1 MTREKA
7 RELFQSH
14 IDGIQPQRLQDF
26 ANFLFDKLG
35 DEWFEKPAS
44 STGKYH
50 PTFANGDGG
59 LVLHTEYACE
69 VWDYL
74 YRGFEAQLKELVGEY
89 AHGMG
94 KFAVIFHDAKKYG
107 LATIGGYTT
116 KTHDVD
122 GANWVMLYADE
133 FYKENPVKN
142 IEEDVAM
149 FGVIRD
155 AMERHMGP
163 WSTPG
168 APRTL
173 FEQLVFIAD
182 YVASQ
187 KTFEQERF
195 RANT

>member
-7 RELFQSH
+7 REIFQPH
-14 IDGIQPQRLQDF
+14 IDGIQPYRLREF
-26 ANFLFDKLG
+26 ANYLFDKLG

-50 PTFANGDGG
+50 PAFANGDGG
-59 LVLHTEYACE
+59 LVLHTAYACD

-74 YRGFEAQLKELVGEY
+74 YRGFKAELEEQVGMF

-94 KFAVIFHDAKKYG
+94 KFALIFHDAKKYG
-107 LATIGGYTT
+107 LATISRYTT

-122 GANWVMLYADE
+122 SAEWVAQWYE
-133 FYKENPVKN
+133 EYNKENPATDN
-142 IEEDVAM
+142 ILDIEM
-149 FGVIRD
+149 SNTIGD
-155 AMERHMGP
+155 AMRRHMGP

-187 KTFEQERF
+187 KTFEQEMF
-195 RANT
+195 KC